1 MRSRVIAGGNLVS
14 TLCDNRAIA
23 DDHRA
28 EWTAGIRAHFFECKR
43 SRALHEC
50 LFGHHDP
57 RVRPRPSRARR
68 RSAREFR
75 KNAPKVIFLEH
86 NHVVRTLMPRRPEQ
100 APNWAVLPGR
110 AGA

>member
-1 MRSRVIAGGNLVS
+1 MRSRVIAEGNLVP

-50 LFGHHDP
+50 LFVAYGMEAEGFAQ
-57 RVRPRPSRARR
+57 RIGRPA
-68 RSAREFR
+68 A
-75 KNAPKVIFLEH
+75 
-86 NHVVRTLMPRRPEQ
+86 VVDH
-100 APNWAVLPGR
+100 AVLTGSLSTVFGWPIHVGENFNPR
-110 AGA
+110 SLRNYLM